1 MYCCSTRKS
10 EIPGTGW
17 WGPGERHYGTL
28 TVAQIAALP
37 VAEHAAD
44 DAMLFLWVVNSQLPR
59 CLSVVEA
66 WGFDYRG
73 LITWAKTGKPGGAL
87 DGRPNFGMGYW
98 VRGATEHMVI
108 GVRGKPKPQSRC
120 EVSWFAAPV
129 GEHSVKPD
137 EAYALV
143 ERLSSGPRL
152 ELFARRRRPGWEAW
166 GNEVDGSFAFGSAAE

>member
-1 MYCCSTRKS
+1 
-10 EIPGTGW
+10 
-17 WGPGERHYGTL
+17 
-28 TVAQIAALP
+28 
-37 VAEHAAD
+37 
-44 DAMLFLWVVNSQLPR
+44 MLFLWVVNSQLPR

-87 DGRPNFGMGYW
+87 DGRPHFGMGYW

-108 GVRGKPKPQSRC
+108 GVKGKPKPQSRR

-129 GEHSVKPD
+129 GEHSVKPE

-166 GNEVDGSFAFGSAAE
+166 GNEVDGSFDFGSAAE